1 MSFKMISKNLLF
13 ILFCFLLGCQTEKAQ
28 EQKVPQ
34 MQFIKA
40 VKQKGPVAYRDPFG
54 AISPD
59 GKLFAYSDRKQIS
72 IQQVVGGATFEL
84 DKHGTFVITLT
95 WLPDNQHLITHEI
108 GGEREYWYSYDLQT
122 KQGTPLWP
130 NKRNFNDADKSLQ
143 IERENIKDLTW
154 SSDGKQVAG
163 LSKTNGKTQLWI
175 MDAHGENETVAA
187 ERELIESIQ
196 WNPSTRS
203 LAGIV
208 EENEERYIQLDLTN
222 ADSEKIK
229 AESYGPIAFSPDGKF
244 LYFSLA
250 NEKQVIDLQK
260 YNLETKSRT
269 QLASFSRD
277 SYAPSVA
284 KDGSVLFRLQDY
296 KVFIAAVDGD
306 GGESKPITTFMSEI
320 SHWHPNGKLLSF
332 TYGNWRRVMDD
343 RNYPDITQEIGYINF
358 DMNQP
363 KDKPDVVVRASY
375 SEDQGMAWSPNN
387 KWIAFHT
394 HADGTDDI
402 WIQPNNDASKG
413 KPLSKGG
420 YETGWP
426 RWSPDGKWIVSN
438 TAPTSDRINK
448 LFLIGIDQESGE
460 PTTEQ
465 IELVPPGLE
474 EGSFTDSQ
482 WMNNSKSLVV
492 EYVVNPEL
500 KEIHIVPIDGK
511 PGKKIHS
518 FNSDQLYSGIAL
530 SHDQK
535 WVAYIAPDEKGNFQL
550 FKVSIDGKEVKQLTF
565 DATNKA
571 HPAGSPMENIFSFTV
586 FNYESIFWLVKPS

>member
-1 MSFKMISKNLLF
+1 NS
-13 ILFCFLLGCQTEKAQ
+13 
-28 EQKVPQ
+28 
-34 MQFIKA
+34 
-40 VKQKGPVAYRDPFG
+40 
-54 AISPD
+54 
-59 GKLFAYSDRKQIS
+59 
-72 IQQVVGGATFEL
+72 
-84 DKHGTFVITLT
+84 
-95 WLPDNQHLITHEI
+95 QHLVTYEI
-108 GGEREYWYSYDLQT
+108 GGERKFWYIYDLKT

-130 NKRNFNDADKSLQ
+130 AKNNFIDESKSINLERADV
-143 IERENIKDLTW
+143 RDLTW
-154 SSDGKQVAG
+154 SLDGKRVAG
-163 LSKTNGKTQLWI
+163 LSKKNGKTQLWLL
-175 MDAHGENETVAA
+175 DENSDNEKIVV
-187 ERELIESIQ
+187 EKDLIESIQ
-196 WNPSTRS
+196 WNPSS
-203 LAGIV
+203 NSFAGIV
-208 EENEERYIQLDLTN
+208 EENKNRFIQLNLEDTN
-222 ADSEKIK
+222 SEKIK
-229 AESYGPIAFSPDGKF
+229 VDSYGPIAFSPDGQF

-250 NEKQVIDLQK
+250 NEKQVIDLQQ
-260 YNLETKSRT
+260 YNLKTKSKV

-343 RNYPDITQEIGYINF
+343 RNYPDITQEIGYVAF

-375 SEDQGMAWSPNN
+375 SEDQGMCWSPND

-448 LFLIGIDQESGE
+448 LFLIGMDQETGE

-482 WMNNSKSLVV
+482 WMNDSKHLVI

-500 KEIHIVPIDGK
+500 KEIHIVPIDGQ

-535 WVAYIAPDEKGNFQL
+535 WVAYIAPDSNGNFQV

-571 HPAGSPMENIFSFTV
+571 HPAGSPTDNLFSFTV
-586 FNYESIFWLVKPS
+586 FNYESIFWLVNPS

>member
-1 MSFKMISKNLLF
+1 MSKKLLLILF
-13 ILFCFLLGCQTEKAQ
+13 ICLLGCDTKKAQ
-28 EQKVPQ
+28 KQTIATQ

-59 GKLFAYSDRKQIS
+59 GKLFAYSDRKQILV
-72 IQQVVGGATFEL
+72 QQVVGGATFEL
-84 DKHGTFVITLT
+84 EKHGTFVITLN
-95 WLPDNQHLITHEI
+95 WLPNSQHLVTYEI
-108 GGEREYWYSYDLQT
+108 GGERKFWYIYDLKT

-130 NKRNFNDADKSLQ
+130 AKNNFIDESKSINLERADV
-143 IERENIKDLTW
+143 RDLTW
-154 SSDGKQVAG
+154 SLDGKRVAG
-163 LSKTNGKTQLWI
+163 LSKKNGKTQLWLL
-175 MDAHGENETVAA
+175 DENGDNEKIVV
-187 ERELIESIQ
+187 EKDLIESIQ
-196 WNPSTRS
+196 WNPSS
-203 LAGIV
+203 NSFAGIV
-208 EENEERYIQLDLTN
+208 EENKNRFIQLNLEDTN
-222 ADSEKIK
+222 SEKIK
-229 AESYGPIAFSPDGKF
+229 VDSYGPIAFSPDGQF

-250 NEKQVIDLQK
+250 NEKQVIDLQQ
-260 YNLETKSRT
+260 YNLKTKSKV

-343 RNYPDITQEIGYINF
+343 RNYPDITQEIGYVAF

-375 SEDQGMAWSPNN
+375 SEDQGMCWSPND

-426 RWSPDGKWIVSN
+426 RWSPNGKWIVSN

-448 LFLIGIDQESGE
+448 LFLIGMDQETGE

-482 WMNNSKSLVV
+482 WMNDSKNLVI

-535 WVAYIAPDEKGNFQL
+535 WVAYIAPDSNGNFQV

-571 HPAGSPMENIFSFTV
+571 HPAGSPTDNLFSFTV